1 MTNIIRHG
9 DRPHE
14 GLINHLEREAIFGS
28 KKPNGAPPPID
39 DADLGRLSAEAVL
52 TQYETAARNVEE
64 MGAAVK
70 ERIAALEEALRECDR
85 DMKLL
90 GEAANAIRDKG
101 KLAYAHIE
109 HTAQVSSAIRSVCAE
124 FQKKFENG
132 KT

>member
-9 DRPHE
+9 
-14 GLINHLEREAIFGS
+14 ERGNRLDVDPEEIFGR
-28 KKPNGAPPPID
+28 PNRLIPAAPPT

-64 MGAAVK
+64 MGVAVK
-70 ERIAALEEALRECDR
+70 ERIAALEEALRECDK

-132 KT
+132 KA

>member
-9 DRPHE
+9 ERGNRI
-14 GLINHLEREAIFGS
+14 GLEPEEIFG
-28 KKPNGAPPPID
+28 KPSRPIPAALSD
-39 DADLGRLSAEAVL
+39 VDLGRLSAEAVQ

-101 KLAYAHIE
+101 RLAYAQIE
-109 HTAQVSSAIRSVCAE
+109 HTAQVSTAIRAVCEE

-132 KT
+132 KA

>member
-9 DRPHE
+9 ERGNRI
-14 GLINHLEREAIFGS
+14 GLEPEEIFG
-28 KKPNGAPPPID
+28 KPIPAVPALSD
-39 DADLGRLSAEAVL
+39 VDLGRLSAEAVQ

-101 KLAYAHIE
+101 RLAYAQIE
-109 HTAQVSSAIRSVCAE
+109 HTAQVSTAIRAVCEE

-132 KT
+132 KA

>member
-9 DRPHE
+9 ERGNRI
-14 GLINHLEREAIFGS
+14 GLEPEEIFGR
-28 KKPNGAPPPID
+28 PIPAAPTPTD
-39 DADLGRLSAEAVL
+39 VDLGRLSAEAVQ

-101 KLAYAHIE
+101 RLAYAQIE
-109 HTAQVSSAIRSVCAE
+109 HTAQVSTAIRAVCEE

-132 KT
+132 KA